1 MIEIDDV
8 RWDADGLVPVIAQDD
23 VDGRVLMLA
32 YADPD
37 ALRQTLETGYMH
49 YWSRSRGEL
58 WQKGA
63 SSGNVQRVRSL
74 HLDCDNDAVLARVAQ
89 TGVACHT
96 GAPTCF
102 GEGTPTVLDELG
114 EVVRDRAGRS
124 PDDSYVAG
132 LLGDER
138 RLRQKVG
145 EEAVEVALEADDE
158 ALAHEAA
165 DLVFHLLVL
174 LFARERPWS
183 DVLRELERRRPR

>member
-1 MIEIDDV
+1 MINVDDV
-8 RWDADGLVPVIAQDD
+8 QWDADGLVPVVAQDA

-32 YADPD
+32 YADAS
-37 ALRQTLETGYMH
+37 ALRRTLETGYMH
-49 YWSRSRGEL
+49 YWSRSRAQL
-58 WQKGA
+58 WKKGA
-63 SSGNVQRVRSL
+63 TSGNVQHVRSL
-74 HLDCDNDAVLARVAQ
+74 HLDCDGDAVLARVAQ

-102 GEGTPTVLDELG
+102 GDEGPTVLDELG
-114 EVVRDRAGRS
+114 DVVRDRAGRS
-124 PDDSYVAG
+124 EAESYVAG

-158 ALAHEAA
+158 ALTREAA

-174 LFARERPWS
+174 MFARERPWA
-183 DVLRELERRRPR
+183 DVLSELERRRPR

>member
-1 MIEIDDV
+1 MIDLHDV

-49 YWSRSRGEL
+49 YWSRSRGQL
-58 WQKGA
+58 WKKGET
-63 SSGNVQRVRSL
+63 SGDVQRVRSL

-102 GEGTPTVLDELG
+102 GGGPPTVLDELG
-114 EVVRDRAGRS
+114 DVVRDRAGRS
-124 PDDSYVAG
+124 QDDSYVAG
-132 LLGDER
+132 LLADER

-158 ALAHEAA
+158 ALTHEAA